1 VADPRGRFTA
11 LWIEHH
17 PTVTAYL
24 RRRLPEP
31 EVDDAVNET
40 FLVAWRRVGEI
51 PDYERPWLLTIANNV
66 AATRM
71 RAVGRQTALRDRVT
85 GSLPDDP
92 DSADL
97 AISRLA
103 ISNAWAALSEPD
115 REVLALIVWDRLP
128 QKEAAELLGLSR
140 TAFSVRLV
148 RARRRFA
155 HLLAQNDLQPLR
167 EPAANRVSSSLPV
180 SHLDRQMPL
189 ESISS
194 TTTA

>member
-1 VADPRGRFTA
+1 MADPRGRFTA

-24 RRRLPEP
+24 RRRLPEA

-40 FLVAWRRVGEI
+40 FLVAWRRVAEI
-51 PDYERPWLLTIANNV
+51 PDHERPWLLTIANNV
-66 AATRM
+66 ASTRM

-85 GSLPDDP
+85 GALPDHP
-92 DSADL
+92 DSADR

-103 ISNAWAALSEPD
+103 ISNAWAALTEGD

-128 QKEAAELLGLSR
+128 QKEAAQLLGLSR

-155 HLLAQNDLQPLR
+155 QLLAQNDLQPQGDI
-167 EPAANRVSSSLPV
+167 AVSRASKPV
-180 SHLDRQMPL
+180 TRLDRPKPL

-194 TTTA
+194 PTAV